1 MIEAHQE
8 TRIDVILAWTARQ
21 LWFEAQPLMFAHTGQ
36 IVTHFV
42 DEGPP
47 DRPAITFINSLGTD
61 LRLWEPIAAQL
72 RDAYRVVRYDLRGHG
87 LSDCTPDP
95 YTLDDFASDLHGLL
109 AHLGIQSGALIGISI
124 GGLIASAYAIRYP
137 NAVSHLVL
145 SDTAARIGSEKLWN
159 DRIEMVGSLGME
171 RAAPAIIP
179 VWFSD
184 TFAASQPHVHR
195 GFLNMLG
202 RTPLQG
208 YVASCAALA
217 SSDLTDQIHNI
228 QAQTLVLAG
237 EHDRATPPAQAKTM
251 ADMIPGARL
260 KLIAGAGHLPC
271 VEQPEA
277 MGQMILSFLQEHG
290 YG

>member
-1 MIEAHQE
+1 MSHARQE
-8 TRIDVILAWTARQ
+8 TRIDVIRARPLSP
-21 LWFEAQPLMFAHTGQ
+21 LWFEAPPLMFARTGQ

-42 DEGPP
+42 DEGPR
-47 DRPAITFINSLGTD
+47 DRPAITFVNSLGTD
-61 LRLWEPIAAQL
+61 LRLWEPVAAQL
-72 RDAYRVVRYDLRGHG
+72 RTDYRVVRYDLRGHG

-95 YTLDDFASDLHGLL
+95 YTLDDFVADLHALL
-109 AHLGIQSGALIGISI
+109 AYLGIQSGALVGISI
-124 GGLIASAYAIRYP
+124 GGLIASALAIRYP
-137 NAVSHLVL
+137 TAVSHLVL

-179 VWFSD
+179 IWFAD
-184 TFAASQPHVHR
+184 GFAASQPHVHR

-208 YVASCAALA
+208 YVSSCAALA
-217 SSDLTDQIHNI
+217 ISDLTDQIHNI

-237 EHDRATPPAQAKTM
+237 EHDRATPPAQAKAL
-251 ADMIPGARL
+251 ADMIPAATL
-260 KLIAGAGHLPC
+260 QLIDGAGHLPC

-277 MGQMILSFLQEHG
+277 MGQMILRFLRENE